1 MAMLA
6 SFLASLESEEDQK
19 KFMEIYE
26 QNHRR
31 MERTAMYMLKNQS
44 DAEDAI
50 QNTMLQIIQHF
61 SEVSEIS
68 CKEELSCWAIAI
80 LKNEARMI
88 LREKQKQRNQL
99 LLLDHYEE
107 ETEMQI
113 IENPTDQISLANA
126 FAQLP
131 ETYRAVLEMKLLL
144 GYTDREIAEYLGIS
158 ETAVSTRASR
168 GRALLRKLVEKEG
181 FSRDRSGT

>member
-6 SFLASLESEEDQK
+6 FFLATLESEEDQK

-61 SEVSEIS
+61 SKISEIP
-68 CKEELSCWAIAI
+68 CEELPFWIISI

-88 LREKQKQRNQL
+88 LRKRQKQRNQFIS
-99 LLLDHYEE
+99 LDDCKE
-107 ETEMQI
+107 ETGMQL
-113 IENPTDQISLANA
+113 IENPTDQISLTDS
-126 FAQLP
+126 FLQLP
-131 ETYRAVLEMKLLL
+131 EAYRAVLEMKLLL
-144 GYTDREIAEYLGIS
+144 GYTDREIAEHLGIS

-181 FSRDRSGT
+181 FSHDGTGIR